1 MSPTATSQQKE
12 TSHYWAPPLSI
23 SKDQL
28 VSPLQKVT
36 VAPQEGS
43 EKLTACEHEV
53 LKVLKTKINILLCIR
68 KHRHDLRK
76 LEGDNQMRCGR

>member
-12 TSHYWAPPLSI
+12 TSRYWAPPSSI

-53 LKVLKTKINILLCIR
+53 LKEYQESFKGK
-68 KHRHDLRK
+68 
-76 LEGDNQMRCGR
+76 NQHSVMHQEASA